1 MKRMCGE
8 CPAEVQAVCRHAF
21 GKFWGEK
28 SSNNEGCDHPLDG
41 VAEAW
46 REAGWT
52 PQDGKT
58 NPITLPYPRAPRR
71 RSTVSKIQSA
81 TVSMTQLKMPRR
93 PVRKMAQGDLF

>member
-1 MKRMCGE
+1 MKRRCGE
-8 CPAEVQAVCRHAF
+8 CPAEVQAVCRHVF

-28 SSNNEGCDHPLDG
+28 SSNGEGCDHPLDG

-52 PQDGKT
+52 LQDGKT

-71 RSTVSKIQSA
+71 RSTVS
-81 TVSMTQLKMPRR
+81 MTQLKMPRR